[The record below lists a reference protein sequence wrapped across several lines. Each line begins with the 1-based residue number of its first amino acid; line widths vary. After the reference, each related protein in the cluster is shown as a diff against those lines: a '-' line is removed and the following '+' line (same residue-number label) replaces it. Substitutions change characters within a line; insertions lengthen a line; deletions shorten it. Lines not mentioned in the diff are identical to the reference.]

1 MERIRWCKNTR
12 AANKLFKQIIEEFE
26 PPHLDE
32 ARREALTDFVER
44 RKSEGGA
51 PTDF

>member
-1 MERIRWCKNTR
+1 MFKN
-12 AANKLFKQIIEEFE
+12 IIGDFE
-26 PPHLDE
+26 PPAMDIAIRDE
-32 ARREALTDFVER
+32 LADFVAR

>member
-1 MERIRWCKNTR
+1 MDV
-12 AANKLFKQIIEEFE
+12 AVQ
-26 PPHLDE
+26 DE
-32 ARREALTDFVER
+32 LADFVAR

>member
-1 MERIRWCKNTR
+1 VFQDIIASFEAPPMDAAIR
-12 AANKLFKQIIEEFE
+12 EE
-26 PPHLDE
+26 L
-32 ARREALTDFVER
+32 ASFVER

>member
-1 MERIRWCKNTR
+1 MCR
-12 AANKLFKQIIEEFE
+12 LFKQIIEEFE
-26 PPHLDE
+26 YPYFDE
-32 ARREALTDFVER
+32 GRREALADFVER

>member
-1 MERIRWCKNTR
+1 M
-12 AANKLFKQIIEEFE
+12 FKEIVGSFEE
-26 PPHLDE
+26 PPMD
-32 ARREALTDFVER
+32 AAIREELAAFVER

>member
-1 MERIRWCKNTR
+1 MFKEIVASFEAPPMDDAIR
-12 AANKLFKQIIEEFE
+12 
-26 PPHLDE
+26 DE
-32 ARREALTDFVER
+32 LADFVTR

>member
-1 MERIRWCKNTR
+1 M
-12 AANKLFKQIIEEFE
+12 
-26 PPHLDE
+26 DE
-32 ARREALTDFVER
+32 AIREELADFVDR

>member
-1 MERIRWCKNTR
+1 M
-12 AANKLFKQIIEEFE
+12 FKEIITSFE
-26 PPHLDE
+26 PPEMDIAIRDE
-32 ARREALTDFVER
+32 LADFVAR

>member
-1 MERIRWCKNTR
+1 MIYKRI
-12 AANKLFKQIIEEFE
+12 LEEFE
-26 PPHLDE
+26 PPPMQAD
-32 ARREALTDFVER
+32 RREALADFVAR

>member
-1 MERIRWCKNTR
+1 MFKDIIGNFEAPPMEDAIR
-12 AANKLFKQIIEEFE
+12 EE
-26 PPHLDE
+26 L
-32 ARREALTDFVER
+32 ADFVAR